1 MTFVNNKEYI
11 CLMTTGTGRE
21 LSGPEYHMGNK
32 FIKAAFST
40 L

>member
-1 MTFVNNKEYI
+1 MTFVNTKEYI
-11 CLMTTGTGRE
+11 CLMTTSTGRG

-32 FIKAAFST
+32 FLKAALST